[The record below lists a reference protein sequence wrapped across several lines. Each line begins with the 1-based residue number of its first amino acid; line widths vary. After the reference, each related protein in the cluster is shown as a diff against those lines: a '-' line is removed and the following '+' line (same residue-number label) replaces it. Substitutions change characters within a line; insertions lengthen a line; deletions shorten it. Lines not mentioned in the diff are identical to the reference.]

1 MAVDKNW
8 YWTVSSQKEVTKL
21 LDWLKAQGE
30 RIDNSFGHTD
40 TLCYISYDVLRGE
53 WHLVKSCDVLYS
65 NKSFQSLLP
74 WESEESKFIAGKWY
88 KINNCWYAK
97 FKTIHNSGNC
107 WQHSEVIDYNGSYR
121 SEIRNLDNNWK
132 SIPIVLLEDLSEIQQ
147 YLPDR
152 HPDKIS
158 IISYPKFEVGR
169 WYKYKNWYIKYDNH
183 YQGRWTS
190 SEEINGKGGYTKR
203 QGMFGGREF
212 DNLKI
217 LLTDLSEIQQYL
229 PDGHPDKIGDK
240 KIEELTEFP
249 LLGFC
254 KTKSSELK
262 AYLENKFPAQEKTSK
277 WDDDN
282 YKLIAWNYTAYWLC
296 KEKSD
301 RPEYTIEQLQKFF
314 NKKSITEKL
323 LEEAKLKYPVGTKIQ
338 KCLDGWSEDGETNI
352 ISGIP
357 YNTVSGLIWVKGSKH
372 DLCIYHNGR
381 WAEII
386 SLPEP
391 EIETPNVEKIIDFQK
406 QGRPIMDCS
415 GSTTG
420 VIVKNP
426 TSNFSKQIDKTP
438 EFLMLDSEVV
448 EFQALPKRKPVS
460 IQLIGID

>member
-74 WESEESKFIAGKWY
+74 WESEESKFIVGKWY

-97 FKTIHNSGNC
+97 FKTIHNSGNY
-107 WQHSEVIDYNGSYR
+107 WRHLEVIDYNGSYR
-121 SEIRNLDNNWK
+121 SETRNLDNNWK
-132 SIPIVLLEDLSEIQQ
+132 SIPIVLLE
-147 YLPDR
+147 
-152 HPDKIS
+152 
-158 IISYPKFEVGR
+158 
-169 WYKYKNWYIKYDNH
+169 
-183 YQGRWTS
+183 
-190 SEEINGKGGYTKR
+190 
-203 QGMFGGREF
+203 
-212 DNLKI
+212 
-217 LLTDLSEIQQYL
+217 DLSEIQQYL

-249 LLGFC
+249 LSGFC

>member
-30 RIDNSFGHTD
+30 RIDNSFDHTD
-40 TLCYISYDVLRGE
+40 TWCYISYDVLRGE

-74 WESEESKFIAGKWY
+74 WESEESKLIAGKWY
-88 KINNCWYAK
+88 KDNRILDCFFKFSGNIESNKLIAIEVIYHKKHYPKQSCWY
-97 FKTIHNSGNC
+97 FTNIN
-107 WQHSEVIDYNGSYR
+107 VIEEASP
-121 SEIRNLDNNWK
+121 E
-132 SIPIVLLEDLSEIQQ
+132 E
-147 YLPDR
+147 YL
-152 HPDKIS
+152 
-158 IISYPKFEVGR
+158 
-169 WYKYKNWYIKYDNH
+169 
-183 YQGRWTS
+183 
-190 SEEINGKGGYTKR
+190 
-203 QGMFGGREF
+203 
-212 DNLKI
+212 
-217 LLTDLSEIQQYL
+217 QYL

-249 LLGFC
+249 LSGFC

-262 AYLENKFPAQEKTSK
+262 AYLENKFPAQKKTSK
-277 WDDDN
+277 WDDN

-296 KEKSD
+296 KEKSN

-323 LEEAKLKYPVGTKIQ
+323 LEEAKLKY
-338 KCLDGWSEDGETNI
+338 
-352 ISGIP
+352 
-357 YNTVSGLIWVKGSKH
+357 
-372 DLCIYHNGR
+372 
-381 WAEII
+381 
-386 SLPEP
+386 
-391 EIETPNVEKIIDFQK
+391 
-406 QGRPIMDCS
+406 
-415 GSTTG
+415 
-420 VIVKNP
+420 P

>member
-1 MAVDKNW
+1 MTN
-8 YWTVSSQKEVTKL
+8 
-21 LDWLKAQGE
+21 
-30 RIDNSFGHTD
+30 
-40 TLCYISYDVLRGE
+40 
-53 WHLVKSCDVLYS
+53 
-65 NKSFQSLLP
+65 
-74 WESEESKFIAGKWY
+74 EE
-88 KINNCWYAK
+88 
-97 FKTIHNSGNC
+97 
-107 WQHSEVIDYNGSYR
+107 
-121 SEIRNLDNNWK
+121 
-132 SIPIVLLEDLSEIQQ
+132 
-147 YLPDR
+147 
-152 HPDKIS
+152 
-158 IISYPKFEVGR
+158 
-169 WYKYKNWYIKYDNH
+169 
-183 YQGRWTS
+183 
-190 SEEINGKGGYTKR
+190 
-203 QGMFGGREF
+203 
-212 DNLKI
+212 
-217 LLTDLSEIQQYL
+217 
-229 PDGHPDKIGDK
+229 

-249 LLGFC
+249 LSGFC

-262 AYLENKFPAQEKTSK
+262 AYLENKFPAQKKTSK

-296 KEKSD
+296 KEKSN

-357 YNTVSGLIWVKGSKH
+357 YNTVSGSIWVKGSKYN
-372 DLCIYHNGR
+372 LCIYHNGR

-391 EIETPNVEKIIDFQK
+391 EIETPKVEFDLRTTITRAVNSNNPNIIATETGKSIDELCKLVTNSDTRECLIELIKPNKVYCVNLSCNDCYLSIAVRGASKGEIISWLRSKQPNVEKIIDFQK

-426 TSNFSKQIDKTP
+426 TSNFSKQIDKTL

>member
-40 TLCYISYDVLRGE
+40 TWCYISYDVLRGE

-74 WESEESKFIAGKWY
+74 WESEESKFIVGKWY
-88 KINNCWYAK
+88 CNSEKTYAKVDSIIDDTTFFSYKECINNGFYEEYSSFWGDHPRMREASLVE
-97 FKTIHNSGNC
+97 IH
-107 WQHSEVIDYNGSYR
+107 
-121 SEIRNLDNNWK
+121 
-132 SIPIVLLEDLSEIQQ
+132 
-147 YLPDR
+147 
-152 HPDKIS
+152 
-158 IISYPKFEVGR
+158 
-169 WYKYKNWYIKYDNH
+169 
-183 YQGRWTS
+183 
-190 SEEINGKGGYTKR
+190 
-203 QGMFGGREF
+203 
-212 DNLKI
+212 
-217 LLTDLSEIQQYL
+217 QYL